1 MTEGQGG
8 SGDFFG
14 RIPLFRE
21 FARLMATATG
31 PVNWELARQ
40 VAVATAAGAED
51 LGMMPQLPR
60 PAAAPDPGEAR
71 SWDDRLR
78 LAELWV
84 DPVTSLPGPGVA
96 LVARPVNRPD
106 WAEAVLGGFAPLVE
120 PGARRVAEALGT
132 GAGMGPP
139 GVGDMVGRV
148 GGLVAGLQVGT
159 LVGQLARSVL
169 GQYELAMP
177 APDPAK
183 VLLVPENVAAFEQ
196 SADLPGDQLRL
207 WLACHQVAGQRLLA
221 GVPWLPEQ
229 LRRVVDDVALQTEPD
244 ASQMMDRL
252 QSLDMANPE
261 ALQELLAGGGEGLL
275 GPPSAALQAA
285 TGRLEVLLALTA
297 GYAMAIAGRALEG
310 RLPGLAA
317 IEAAVGRRDADPQ
330 SPARLF
336 ALLLRADP
344 DRAAASRGERFCR
357 EVLAA
362 TDIEGLDRAW
372 SHPENLPTAEEL
384 DVPGRWLERVG
395 LIGGDEVDLDEGL
408 RALLESEEPGPADG
422 PGEPDD
428 EERPGGGRGDPPA
441 RELVPVLLHA
451 LGDQEPAG
459 PLRQR
464 VAVDQAPERG
474 RVVGHGQVGELVDE
488 HVVADPRRPG
498 GEPVREADGAVVG
511 GAGAVPGPHVPH
523 PADRARLDQALQ
535 VAAGQQPGPPL
546 QLGVA
551 GHDPAGAPL
560 QALQHG
566 RHPVVLLP
574 PAHPGREQDHHRLPL
589 AVGGDGLAPPGA
601 ADHLDRWPARVG

>member
-1 MTEGQGG
+1 MNDMTEPPGG
-8 SGDFFG
+8 GDFFG

-21 FARLMATATG
+21 FAKLMATASG

-51 LGMMPQLPR
+51 LGMLPQLPR

-96 LVARPVNRPD
+96 LAAKPVSRPD

-132 GAGMGPP
+132 GAGMGQP
-139 GVGDMVGRV
+139 GVGDMIGRV

-177 APDPAK
+177 APDAAK
-183 VLLVPENVAAFEQ
+183 VLLVPENVTAFEQ
-196 SADLPGDQLRL
+196 SADVPGDQLRL
-207 WLACHQVAGQRLLA
+207 WLACSQVAGQRLLA
-221 GVPWLPEQ
+221 GVPWLGDQ
-229 LRRVVDDVALQTEPD
+229 LRRVVDEVALQTDPD
-244 ASQMMDRL
+244 PAGMMDRL

-261 ALQELLAGGGEGLL
+261 ALQELLAGGGEGLV

-285 TGRLEVLLALTA
+285 TGRLEVLLALVA
-297 GYAMAIAGRALEG
+297 GYPVVIAGRALEA
-310 RLPGLAA
+310 RLPALAA

-344 DRAAASRGERFCR
+344 DRAAPARGERFCR

-372 SHPENLPTAEEL
+372 SHPQSLPTAEEL
-384 DVPGRWLERVG
+384 DMPGRWLERVG
-395 LIGGDEVDLDEGL
+395 LIGGAEVDLDEGL
-408 RALLESEEPGPADG
+408 RALLEAEEGDRDEGREPGPG
-422 PGEPDD
+422 TGEDEGRDD
-428 EERPGGGRGDPPA
+428 R
-441 RELVPVLLHA
+441 
-451 LGDQEPAG
+451 
-459 PLRQR
+459 
-464 VAVDQAPERG
+464 
-474 RVVGHGQVGELVDE
+474 
-488 HVVADPRRPG
+488 
-498 GEPVREADGAVVG
+498 
-511 GAGAVPGPHVPH
+511 
-523 PADRARLDQALQ
+523 
-535 VAAGQQPGPPL
+535 PGPP
-546 QLGVA
+546 
-551 GHDPAGAPL
+551 
-560 QALQHG
+560 
-566 RHPVVLLP
+566 
-574 PAHPGREQDHHRLPL
+574 
-589 AVGGDGLAPPGA
+589 
-601 ADHLDRWPARVG
+601 

>member
-1 MTEGQGG
+1 MNGMTEPPGG
-8 SGDFFG
+8 GDFFG

-21 FARLMATATG
+21 FAKLMATASG

-40 VAVATAAGAED
+40 GAVATAAGAED

-96 LVARPVNRPD
+96 LAAKPVSRPD

-132 GAGMGPP
+132 GAGMGQP
-139 GVGDMVGRV
+139 GVGDMIGRV

-177 APDPAK
+177 AADAAK
-183 VLLVPENVAAFEQ
+183 VLLVPENVTAFEQ

-207 WLACHQVAGQRLLA
+207 WLACSQVAGQRLLA
-221 GVPWLPEQ
+221 GVPWLGDQ
-229 LRRVVDDVALQTEPD
+229 LRRVVDEVALQTDPD
-244 ASQMMDRL
+244 PSQMMDRL

-285 TGRLEVLLALTA
+285 TGRLEVLLALVA
-297 GYAMAIAGRALEG
+297 GYPLVIAGRALEG

-317 IEAAVGRRDADPQ
+317 IEAAVARRDADPQ

-344 DRAAASRGERFCR
+344 DRAAAARGERFCR

-362 TDIEGLDRAW
+362 TDIEGLDRVW

-384 DVPGRWLERVG
+384 DRPGRWLERVG
-395 LIGGDEVDLDEGL
+395 LIGGEEVDLDEGL
-408 RALLESEEPGPADG
+408 RALLEAEEGGRDEGQEPGPGPG
-422 PGEPDD
+422 PGEDKGRDD
-428 EERPGGGRGDPPA
+428 RPGPT
-441 RELVPVLLHA
+441 
-451 LGDQEPAG
+451 
-459 PLRQR
+459 
-464 VAVDQAPERG
+464 
-474 RVVGHGQVGELVDE
+474 
-488 HVVADPRRPG
+488 
-498 GEPVREADGAVVG
+498 
-511 GAGAVPGPHVPH
+511 
-523 PADRARLDQALQ
+523 
-535 VAAGQQPGPPL
+535 
-546 QLGVA
+546 
-551 GHDPAGAPL
+551 
-560 QALQHG
+560 
-566 RHPVVLLP
+566 
-574 PAHPGREQDHHRLPL
+574 
-589 AVGGDGLAPPGA
+589 
-601 ADHLDRWPARVG
+601 

>member
-1 MTEGQGG
+1 MSEGLGG
-8 SGDFFG
+8 SADFFG

-21 FARLMATATG
+21 FAKLMATASG

-51 LGMMPQLPR
+51 LGMLPQLPR
-60 PAAAPDPGEAR
+60 PAAAPEPGEAR

-96 LVARPVNRPD
+96 LAARPVTRPD

-132 GAGMGPP
+132 GAGMGQP
-139 GVGDMVGRV
+139 GMGDMIGRV

-177 APDPAK
+177 VADPAK

-196 SADLPGDQLRL
+196 SADLPSDQLRL
-207 WLACHQVAGQRLLA
+207 WLACSQVAGQRLLA
-221 GVPWLPEQ
+221 GVPWLGDQ
-229 LRRVVDDVALQTEPD
+229 LRRVVEEVALQTDPD
-244 ASQMMDRL
+244 PSQMMDRL

-261 ALQELLAGGGEGLL
+261 GLQELLAGGEGLL

-285 TGRLEVLLALTA
+285 TGRLQVLLALVA
-297 GYAMAIAGRALEG
+297 GYPVVIAGRALEG

-317 IEAAVGRRDADPQ
+317 IEAAVARRDADPQ

-344 DRAAASRGERFCR
+344 DRAAAARGERFCR

-372 SHPENLPTAEEL
+372 AQPENLPTAEEL
-384 DVPGRWLERVG
+384 EVPGRWLERVG
-395 LIGGDEVDLDEGL
+395 LIGGEEVDLDEGL
-408 RALLESEEPGPADG
+408 RALLEAEEGEDG
-422 PGEPDD
+422 DKDDRPPEPS
-428 EERPGGGRGDPPA
+428 
-441 RELVPVLLHA
+441 
-451 LGDQEPAG
+451 
-459 PLRQR
+459 
-464 VAVDQAPERG
+464 
-474 RVVGHGQVGELVDE
+474 
-488 HVVADPRRPG
+488 
-498 GEPVREADGAVVG
+498 
-511 GAGAVPGPHVPH
+511 
-523 PADRARLDQALQ
+523 
-535 VAAGQQPGPPL
+535 
-546 QLGVA
+546 
-551 GHDPAGAPL
+551 
-560 QALQHG
+560 
-566 RHPVVLLP
+566 
-574 PAHPGREQDHHRLPL
+574 
-589 AVGGDGLAPPGA
+589 
-601 ADHLDRWPARVG
+601 

>member
-1 MTEGQGG
+1 MTEGLGG

-51 LGMMPQLPR
+51 LGMMPALPR

-84 DPVTSLPGPGVA
+84 DPVTSLPAPGVA
-96 LVARPVNRPD
+96 LTARPVNRPD
-106 WAEAVLGGFAPLVE
+106 WAETILPGFAPLVE
-120 PGARRVAEALGT
+120 PGARRVAEALGAGA

-148 GGLVAGLQVGT
+148 GGLIAGLQVGT

-169 GQYELAMP
+169 GQYELALP
-177 APDPAK
+177 SADPAK

-207 WLACHQVAGQRLLA
+207 WLACQQVAGQRVLA
-221 GVPWLPEQ
+221 GVPWLADQ
-229 LRRVVDDVALQTEPD
+229 LRRVVDEVALQTEPD
-244 ASQMMDRL
+244 ASGMMDRL

-285 TGRLEVLLALTA
+285 TGRLEVLLALVA
-297 GYAMAIAGRALEG
+297 GYSLVIAGRALEG
-310 RLPGLAA
+310 RLPGLGA
-317 IEAAVGRRDADPQ
+317 IQAAVGRRDADPQ

-344 DRAAASRGERFCR
+344 DRAAAARGERFCR
-357 EVLAA
+357 EVLGA

-395 LIGGDEVDLDEGL
+395 LIGGTEVDLDEGL
-408 RALLESEEPGPADG
+408 RALLEAEKA
-422 PGEPDD
+422 GEDRP
-428 EERPGGGRGDPPA
+428 EERDDREGD
-441 RELVPVLLHA
+441 
-451 LGDQEPAG
+451 GDGDGDDRP
-459 PLRQR
+459 
-464 VAVDQAPERG
+464 
-474 RVVGHGQVGELVDE
+474 
-488 HVVADPRRPG
+488 RPG
-498 GEPVREADGAVVG
+498 
-511 GAGAVPGPHVPH
+511 
-523 PADRARLDQALQ
+523 
-535 VAAGQQPGPPL
+535 
-546 QLGVA
+546 
-551 GHDPAGAPL
+551 
-560 QALQHG
+560 
-566 RHPVVLLP
+566 
-574 PAHPGREQDHHRLPL
+574 
-589 AVGGDGLAPPGA
+589 
-601 ADHLDRWPARVG
+601 